1 MKEQINQ
8 IQETLTEIK
17 PLPTITVK
25 DFESELP
32 LDAQVALGYS
42 IASSAG
48 NSVVY
53 WNKELRKAT
62 NPTNDDIIELRKDGR
77 EWSEPT
83 DAQLKFLANE
93 IAVATILHSSICGFL
108 ENKSKI
114 TEAVSEL
121 TTSDLGSYNAVEGRL
136 ENDDMEVALTAMKG
150 HPHAWAKASLIKRD
164 RWADKLEKKLAISQE
179 AFERAVENNTAQLF
193 GRWMLQLQLG
203 MDIGSRRDALDIIIL
218 QCDNRM
224 QLINVDT
231 ELSTLKL
238 LYNFIK
244 KQKGKVFL
252 GNRSYNFTD
261 VIRPYFDMRDQLED
275 EVTEAD
281 IRGMTRE
288 IKHQMRARSFMHN
301 TFELIKEQ
309 IKQLKNPT
317 PEDIRDLVEPFEDK
331 LTAKQYKELVTV

>member
-8 IQETLTEIK
+8 IQETLNEVK
-17 PLPTITVK
+17 VLPTLTVK
-25 DFESELP
+25 DFDQLP
-32 LDAQVALGYS
+32 LDAQVALSYS

-53 WNKELRKAT
+53 WNRQLEKAT
-62 NPTNDDIIELRKDGR
+62 NPTNDDIIELRKEGR

-83 DAQLKFLANE
+83 ATQLEFLGNE
-93 IAVATILHSSICGFL
+93 IATATALHRSICGFL
-108 ENKSKI
+108 ESKSKI

-136 ENDDMEVALTAMKG
+136 ENDEMEVALTAMKG

-179 AFERAVENNTAQLF
+179 AFTRAVENNTAQLF
-193 GRWMLQLQLG
+193 GRWMVQLRLG

-218 QCDNRM
+218 QCDARM
-224 QLINVDT
+224 LLLNTET
-231 ELSTLKL
+231 ELSTFKQM
-238 LYNFIK
+238 YNFIK
-244 KQKGKVFL
+244 SQKGKVFL
-252 GNRSYNFTD
+252 GNSSYNFAS
-261 VIRPYFDMRDQLED
+261 VIGPYFDMRDQLED
-275 EVTEAD
+275 EVTEAE
-281 IRGMTRE
+281 IRSMTRE